1 MIKEQVK
8 CPRCGKVLLRM
19 YSTAVLTVTCKC
31 GCKVDLKHLDKK
43 GDNKSNGR

>member
-8 CPRCGKVLLRM
+8 CPRCDKVLLRM
-19 YSTAVLTVTCKC
+19 YSTAIRTITCKC
-31 GCKVDLKHLDKK
+31 GCMIDMKYLDKK